1 MLIDV
6 RAIGFGLTDALQRYV
21 EHRVESA
28 LRPLAHHVMKAT
40 VRLEDVN
47 AGRGGVDKR
56 CGVTVALR
64 RNRTVIAEAVN
75 VDMYAAIDA
84 AVTRARNAVVR
95 RLTRTTRL
103 RRQLA
108 QRPVALV

>member
-28 LRPLAHHVMKAT
+28 LGSLAHHVMKAT

-47 AGRGGVDKR
+47 AGRGGIDKR